1 MKSKSQ
7 EIFITH
13 DKCLQIQGIRT
24 RLDLIFKDID
34 KLHRECPKGAL
45 KENFGIVYDSG
56 LELLDNL
63 DSIIENKIPKGNT
76 SFSDENE
83 SYGGTI

>member
-13 DKCLQIQGIRT
+13 DKFLQIQGIRT

-34 KLHRECPKGAL
+34 KLHRECPKSNL
-45 KENFGIVYDSG
+45 KQHLSIIYDSG
-56 LELLDNL
+56 IDLLDNV
-63 DSIIENKIPKGNT
+63 DVIIDNKIPKGNT

>member
-7 EIFITH
+7 EVYITH
-13 DKCLQIQGIRT
+13 EKFLQIQGIRT

-34 KLHRECPKGAL
+34 KLHRECPKGPL
-45 KENFGIVYDSG
+45 KEQFGIVYDSG
-56 LELLDNL
+56 IDLLDNL
-63 DSIIENKIPKGNT
+63 DNIIENKIPKGNT
-76 SFSDENE
+76 SFSTE

>member
-7 EIFITH
+7 KLFITH
-13 DKCLQIQGIRT
+13 DKFLQIQGIRT

-34 KLHRECPKGAL
+34 KLHRECPKGPL
-45 KENFGIVYDSG
+45 KEQFGIIYDSG
-56 LELLDNL
+56 LDLLDKV
-63 DSIIENKIPKGNT
+63 DVIVEDKIPKGNT
-76 SFSDENE
+76 SFSTE

>member
-13 DKCLQIQGIRT
+13 DKFLQIQGIRT

-34 KLHRECPKGAL
+34 KLHRECPKGNL
-45 KENFGIVYDSG
+45 KQHLSIIYDSG
-56 LELLDNL
+56 IDLLDNV
-63 DSIIENKIPKGNT
+63 DVIIDNKIPKGNT

-83 SYGGTI
+83 SYGGII